1 MRNSYYGTIDELD
14 ETSDESDAE
23 FTDSEDAYMSSDE
36 TEESDLDA
44 IRMLIHDEYEDSD
57 ENDSDYTEDEED
69 ILAIGGR
76 FT

>member
-1 MRNSYYGTIDELD
+1 LD

-44 IRMLIHDEYEDSD
+44 IRILIHDEYEDSD